1 MVRLAG
7 SLNNDAGE
15 ALASADV
22 YFFLASANADESTSV
37 SGIQSTTTNSAGVWA
52 KTDIT
57 TGAWDV
63 RIQSGTSVRWRRY
76 EDEIQVARV
85 NIGDNASGVSGVLAL
100 GNDSDIVMLNSAALS
115 ADDELTGVIEGTS
128 DHPGVTANS
137 LIISNI
143 TDNGD
148 IMFAVSDGGNS
159 KG

>member
-37 SGIQSTTTNSAGVWA
+37 TGIQSTTTNSAGVWA

-57 TGAWDV
+57 TRAWEV

-115 ADDELTGVIEGTS
+115 ADATLSGVIESGGGV
-128 DHPGVTANS
+128 DHPGVTAN
-137 LIISNI
+137 
-143 TDNGD
+143 
-148 IMFAVSDGGNS
+148 
-159 KG
+159 

>member
-7 SLNNDAGE
+7 SLFNDAGA
-15 ALASADV
+15 ALASASV
-22 YFFLASANADESTSV
+22 HFFPSGSDATEST
-37 SGIQSTTTNSAGVWA
+37 GTTCIQSTTTNSAGVWA

-57 TGAWDV
+57 TGTYDV
-63 RIQSGTSVRWRRY
+63 RIQSGSSIRWRRY
-76 EDEIQVARV
+76 EDELQVARI

-115 ADDELTGVIEGTS
+115 ADATLSGVIESGGGV

-159 KG
+159 

>member
-7 SLNNDAGE
+7 SLFNDAGE

-37 SGIQSTTTNSAGVWA
+37 SGIQSTTTNSAGVWS

-76 EDEIQVARV
+76 ED
-85 NIGDNASGVSGVLAL
+85 
-100 GNDSDIVMLNSAALS
+100 
-115 ADDELTGVIEGTS
+115 
-128 DHPGVTANS
+128 
-137 LIISNI
+137 
-143 TDNGD
+143 
-148 IMFAVSDGGNS
+148 
-159 KG
+159 